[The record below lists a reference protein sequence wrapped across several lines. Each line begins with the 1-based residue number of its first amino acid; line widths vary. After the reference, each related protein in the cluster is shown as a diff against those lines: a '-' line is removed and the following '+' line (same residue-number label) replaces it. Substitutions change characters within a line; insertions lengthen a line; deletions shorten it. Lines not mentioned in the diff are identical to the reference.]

1 MGTFAV
7 ENQQS
12 VVVEGLT
19 GPDGANRMFITSGHA
34 VDLTSTDPGPTQEF
48 AGLIEP
54 VLNPGQFRRA
64 IAMASPVDIAVEQ
77 EPATAANPAPLVSAR
92 LSIDSVEADWDDETG
107 KVQLRFSTTGVGG
120 SLFRVAFQV
129 ITFAQGPP
137 DGTLGGVVMPPVAGP
152 PGPMGPMGPQG
163 PMGPPGPTG
172 PMGPP
177 GPIA

>member
-1 MGTFAV
+1 VGTFEV

-34 VDLTSTDPGPTQEF
+34 IDLTSTDPGPTQEF
-48 AGLIEP
+48 SGFIEP
-54 VLNPGQFRRA
+54 VLSSGQFRRA
-64 IAMASPVDIAVEQ
+64 IAIASPVDIAVEQ
-77 EPATAANPAPLVSAR
+77 ESGTAPNPPPLVSAR
-92 LSIDSVEADWDDETG
+92 LSIDAVEADWDDESG

-129 ITFAQGPP
+129 ITFAQVP
-137 DGTLGGVVMPPVAGP
+137 DGSLGAVVMAGP

-163 PMGPPGPTG
+163 PMGPPGPAG

-177 GPIA
+177 GPA